1 MKLQQLAVVF
11 IIIVLPIAIVLS
23 EYTNINMQV
32 LNKQAEYDNI
42 LLTSTYDAIRA
53 FQMNTLNNGYST
65 ISDSKIR
72 DISASVNSFYNS
84 LATSL
89 GSSGYKLEDLQ
100 GYIPALLFTMYDGYY
115 LYGDYQNIVTLENNG
130 GKLKQKYSTE
140 NSNNLKSTNG
150 IKPYIYYT
158 CEYKDNGQFDI
169 VVNYTLDNYISVMGK
184 DRNGTIVNMSGYL
197 INPSSVTRDGS
208 GNITAHG
215 ITIQPEK
222 LGEYVTILDAG
233 IETTNLVPY
242 NNGEPTY
249 YQYVYYN
256 HQKYYLDNN
265 PEEDATSYNGINI
278 FRLNNNLRTYLN
290 ENEANSLAK
299 YILENDTATYS
310 ELNADNFI
318 DKSAYK
324 YYNEA
329 LDFSNK
335 IINLFNGVNY
345 RVVTDSY
352 NNQLNYTKTPAGGE
366 PIPIHS
372 RTNYDVKDVFKIND
386 SNDPEAEDSTFNEHR
401 MDVIISSI
409 ESNLMS
415 IIANFNIH
423 QNSGYEFSL
432 PVMTEEDWYKITN
445 NITVVSFM
453 QGLPIGSYKYY
464 SNYAVVA
471 NTKNK
476 EFVSRD
482 SIIVREEESGSRDS
496 DKSGIYHNPRCKE
509 VNDNNASTLKGYSN
523 VDYEQQTVI
532 YDIRD
537 DSFNTVTKMFYYYP
551 HTGSGAYE
559 CIIGKDEMKFSS
571 DNILLGTPLK
581 IYDSNGIEISQQM
594 PGDNV
599 RKAYIS
605 ALAREKYNL
614 YKISDYFNKY

>member
-11 IIIVLPIAIVLS
+11 IIIILPIALVLS

-84 LATSL
+84 LASSL
-89 GSSGYKLEDLQ
+89 GSSGYKIEDLQ

-115 LYGDYQNIVTLENNG
+115 LYGDYQNIVTLEKDG
-130 GKLKQKYSTE
+130 DTYKQNYSTE
-140 NSNNLKSTNG
+140 NINALKSTNG

-158 CEYKDNGQFDI
+158 CEYKGSNKFDI
-169 VVNYTLDNYISVMGK
+169 IVNYTLDNYISVMGT
-184 DRNGTIVNMSGYL
+184 DNSGNIINMSGYL
-197 INPSSVTRDGS
+197 INPSSVTKDAS

-215 ITIQPEK
+215 IEIKPEK
-222 LGEYVTILDAG
+222 LYEYAIVMDSG
-233 IETTNLVPY
+233 IDSLNLTPA
-242 NNGEPTY
+242 NGGNPTY

-256 HQKYYLDNN
+256 HQKYYLDTN
-265 PEEDATSYNGINI
+265 PEQRATSYNGINI

-290 ENEANSLAK
+290 ESEANSLAK
-299 YILENDTATYS
+299 YVLNRDNANYT
-310 ELNADNFI
+310 ELNATSFI
-318 DKSAYK
+318 DNSAYK
-324 YYNEA
+324 YYNDA
-329 LDFSNK
+329 LEFSNK
-335 IINLFNGVNY
+335 VINLFNGVSYN
-345 RVVTDSY
+345 VVTDSY
-352 NNQLNYTKTPAGGE
+352 NNQVNYTKTANGE
-366 PIPIHS
+366 KVPIHT
-372 RTNYDVKDVFKIND
+372 RTNYSVNEVFKISD
-386 SNDPEAEDSTFNEHR
+386 SNDPEAEDSIFNEHR

-423 QNSGYEFSL
+423 QNSGYEFAL

-445 NITVVSFM
+445 NITVVTFM
-453 QGLPIGSYKYY
+453 QGIPIGNYKYY

-482 SIIVREEESGSRDS
+482 SIIIRDVETGNRS
-496 DKSGIYHNPRCKE
+496 NDTLGTYHNPKCKDI
-509 VNDNNASTLKGYSN
+509 NDNNSGNLIGYN
-523 VDYEQQTVI
+523 NIDYEQQTVS
-532 YDIRD
+532 YDLID
-537 DSFNTVTKMFYYYP
+537 PSSHSTVETKMLYYYP
-551 HTGSGAYE
+551 HSGSGAYE
-559 CIIGKDEMKFSS
+559 CVIGKDEVKYTA
-571 DNILLGTPLK
+571 DNLILNTELK
-581 IYDSNGIEISQQM
+581 DENGNIIGNKPNQ
-594 PGDNV
+594 NV
-599 RKAYIS
+599 RKAYVS